1 MSIECTLGTDLKNNL
16 DFKKKMSK
24 KGITHIAGLISV
36 DNDKGNSSISFVW
49 YDESKN
55 MFYRISNI
63 SIVKYNEA
71 EKKLSKTRLPKFGK
85 KEFLE
90 LKFGENEYY
99 NREEEMEI

>member
-1 MSIECTLGTDLKNNL
+1 MSIECILGTDLKNNL
-16 DFKKKMSK
+16 DFTKKMSK

-71 EKKLSKTRLPKFGK
+71 EKNCLRQDCLNLAKQNF
-85 KEFLE
+85 
-90 LKFGENEYY
+90 
-99 NREEEMEI
+99 

>member
-1 MSIECTLGTDLKNNL
+1 MSIECILGTDLKNNL
-16 DFKKKMSK
+16 DFTKKMSK

-85 KEFLE
+85 TEFLE

-99 NREEEMEI
+99 NKEEEREI

>member
-16 DFKKKMSK
+16 IFTKEMSK

-55 MFYRISNI
+55 KFYRISNI
-63 SIVKYNEA
+63 SIAKYNET
-71 EKKLSKTRLPKFGK
+71 EKNGLRQDYLKLTKQNFWS
-85 KEFLE
+85 
-90 LKFGENEYY
+90 
-99 NREEEMEI
+99 

>member
-16 DFKKKMSK
+16 IFTKEMSK

-55 MFYRISNI
+55 KFYRISNI
-63 SIVKYNEA
+63 SIAKYNET
-71 EKKLSKTRLPKFGK
+71 EKKWTKTRLPKIDK
-85 KEFLE
+85 TEFLE
-90 LKFGENEYY
+90 LEFGENEYY
-99 NREEEMEI
+99 NKEEEIEI

>member
-16 DFKKKMSK
+16 AFTKKMNK

-55 MFYRISNI
+55 KFYRISNI
-63 SIVKYNEA
+63 SIAKYNEA
-71 EKKLSKTRLPKFGK
+71 EKKWSKTRLPRSGK
-85 KEFLE
+85 TEFLE
-90 LKFGENEYY
+90 LKFGDNEYY
-99 NREEEMEI
+99 NKEEEIEI